1 MVVTICESPLLY
13 METQRFKDTISI
25 CNYRENIV
33 ASSLARHFRMCLNL
47 TPFEKSQTF
56 RNSFDYLLFDP
67 MGDKPSMKIE
77 QQDSWQI
84 HSEKDSSF
92 TIELLTYTSSGK
104 TEGKLY
110 YCEADLFNIVAPNI
124 EKLYL
129 IKFSRLK
136 DYIIYL
142 EDQDALNI
150 YDSSDSIDEWKQKHD
165 TNPVKLCYL
174 DIMQSLYDLKGSIEV
189 YTFKELGIHQPLPKT
204 I

>member
-1 MVVTICESPLLY
+1 
-13 METQRFKDTISI
+13 METQRFRDTISVA
-25 CNYRENIV
+25 NYRENIV
-33 ASSLARHFRMCLNL
+33 ASSLARTFRMCLNL
-47 TPFEKSQTF
+47 TPFEKTQTF
-56 RNSFDYLLFDP
+56 RSSFDYLLFDP
-67 MGDKPSMKIE
+67 FGDKPSMKIE

-92 TIELLTYTSSGK
+92 CIELLTYTSSGK
-104 TEGKLY
+104 TEGKLH
-110 YCEADLFNIVAPNI
+110 YCDADYFNIVAPNI

-129 IKFSRLK
+129 IKFNRLK

-150 YDSSDSIDEWKQKHD
+150 YDSFASIDDWKQKHD

-174 DIMQSLYDLKGSIEV
+174 DIMQCLYDLKGSIDV
-189 YTFKELGIHQPLPKT
+189 YSFTDLGIHQTLPKT